1 MNQNE
6 KINKDVENLEE
17 KTKYLEQSIQGIIE
31 NEKLMMSTIKNL
43 KTAVNALSLSVIV
56 ILAGYIIGI
65 LIEKC
70 L

>member
-6 KINKDVENLEE
+6 NTNKDVENL
-17 KTKYLEQSIQGIIE
+17 KVSVDLIGQSIQGIIE

-56 ILAGYIIGI
+56 ILAGYIIG
-65 LIEKC
+65 L
-70 L
+70 LLLLR

>member
-6 KINKDVENLEE
+6 KINKDVENL
-17 KTKYLEQSIQGIIE
+17 KVSVDLIGQSIQGIIE

-56 ILAGYIIGI
+56 ILAGYIIG
-65 LIEKC
+65 L
-70 L
+70 LLLLH

>member
-6 KINKDVENLEE
+6 KINKDVENL
-17 KTKYLEQSIQGIIE
+17 KVSVDLIGQSIQGIIE

-43 KTAVNALSLSVIV
+43 KTAVKALSLSVIV

-65 LIEKC
+65 L
-70 L
+70 LSLR

>member
-6 KINKDVENLEE
+6 KINKDVENL
-17 KTKYLEQSIQGIIE
+17 KVSVDLIGQSIQGIIE

-56 ILAGYIIGI
+56 ILAGYIIG
-65 LIEKC
+65 L
-70 L
+70 LLSLR

>member
-6 KINKDVENLEE
+6 KTNKDVENL
-17 KTKYLEQSIQGIIE
+17 KVSVDLIGQSIQGIIE

-65 LIEKC
+65 L
-70 L
+70 LLLH

>member
-6 KINKDVENLEE
+6 KINKDVENL
-17 KTKYLEQSIQGIIE
+17 KVSVDLIGQSIQGIIE

-56 ILAGYIIGI
+56 ILAGYIIG
-65 LIEKC
+65 L
-70 L
+70 LLLLR

>member
-6 KINKDVENLEE
+6 KINKDVENLKVIVDLIE
-17 KTKYLEQSIQGIIE
+17 KSIQGIIE

-56 ILAGYIIGI
+56 ILAGYIIG
-65 LIEKC
+65 L
-70 L
+70 LLLLH

>member
-6 KINKDVENLEE
+6 KINKDVENPKVSVDLIG
-17 KTKYLEQSIQGIIE
+17 QSIQGIIE

-65 LIEKC
+65 L
-70 L
+70 LLLR

>member
-6 KINKDVENLEE
+6 NTNNDVENL
-17 KTKYLEQSIQGIIE
+17 KVSVDLIEQSIQGIIE

-43 KTAVNALSLSVIV
+43 KTAVKALSLSVIV

-65 LIEKC
+65 L
-70 L
+70 LSLR

>member
-6 KINKDVENLEE
+6 KINKDVENL
-17 KTKYLEQSIQGIIE
+17 KVSVDLIVKSIQGIIE

-56 ILAGYIIGI
+56 ILAGYIIG
-65 LIEKC
+65 L
-70 L
+70 LLLLR

>member
-6 KINKDVENLEE
+6 KINKDVENL
-17 KTKYLEQSIQGIIE
+17 KASVDLIGQSIQGIIE

-56 ILAGYIIGI
+56 ILAGYIIG
-65 LIEKC
+65 L
-70 L
+70 LLLLR

>member
-6 KINKDVENLEE
+6 NTNKDVENL
-17 KTKYLEQSIQGIIE
+17 KVSVDLIEQSIQGIIE

-43 KTAVNALSLSVIV
+43 KTAVKALSVIV

-65 LIEKC
+65 L
-70 L
+70 LSLR

>member
-6 KINKDVENLEE
+6 KINKDVENL
-17 KTKYLEQSIQGIIE
+17 KVSVDLIGQSIQGIIE

-43 KTAVNALSLSVIV
+43 KTAVNALSLAVIV

-65 LIEKC
+65 L
-70 L
+70 LLLR